1 MAYYTAF
8 IHSQKVADILMKI
21 YRISMKQLFGFKLL
35 LIINVHDNLIG
46 TRPTL
51 SSVDD
56 RNIILP
62 LAKDFFPDS
71 LLVTVALRTNFSN
84 FHGLKEW
91 NLPLI
96 TARLRNP
103 SYCNTLTRS
112 FWRKN
117 SDQNRQ
123 RLAQDYLLN
132 KEIQILKSG

>member
-46 TRPTL
+46 ARPTL

-84 FHGLKEW
+84 FHGLKE
-91 NLPLI
+91 
-96 TARLRNP
+96 
-103 SYCNTLTRS
+103 
-112 FWRKN
+112 
-117 SDQNRQ
+117 
-123 RLAQDYLLN
+123 
-132 KEIQILKSG
+132 